1 MFIISRYALSLFLI
15 FVFSECAAFAET
27 ISTSDKEWH
36 FGEFVIENKLVSAR
50 AIGSNF
56 SNNTS
61 LVIAL
66 VDAEKTNPKIMIAVG
81 IKDAKFQDGKM
92 HDLKLSFDY
101 KPFPPLRLSPLN
113 ENWIATTIPATKIL
127 LQKIGETRYLSLSSE
142 DKGVVY
148 DLEGLQDYMDVFL
161 Q

>member
-1 MFIISRYALSLFLI
+1 MFIISRYALSVFLI
-15 FVFSECAAFAET
+15 SVLSVCTAFAET
-27 ISTSDKEWH
+27 ISTSDKEWR
-36 FGEFVIENKLVSAR
+36 FGEFFIENKLVSAR

-66 VDAEKTNPKIMIAVG
+66 VEAENANPKIMIAVG
-81 IKDAKFQDGKM
+81 IKDARLQEHKM
-92 HDLKLSFDY
+92 HDLKLSLDY
-101 KPFPPLRLSPLN
+101 KPLPPLRLKPLN
-113 ENWIATTIPATKIL
+113 ENWIATTIPATKL
-127 LQKIGETRYLSLSSE
+127 LLKKIGETRYLSLSSE